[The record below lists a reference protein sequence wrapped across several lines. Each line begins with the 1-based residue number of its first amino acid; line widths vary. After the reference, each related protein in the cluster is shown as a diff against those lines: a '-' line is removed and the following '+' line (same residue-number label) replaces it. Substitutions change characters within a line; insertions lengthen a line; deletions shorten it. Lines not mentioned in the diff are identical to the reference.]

1 MKRTLALV
9 LALILAAG
17 CIAWAEGELPAPLE
31 CGHTEYTETENAA
44 LAEDVSG
51 TQILR
56 VCADCG
62 WVTAE
67 TVDEPS
73 WAQGRQPYFGLDC
86 GHDAEYETTTQ
97 FAPRTRCCQLDGQD
111 VRECPVCGWVTLK
124 PFTKLDHIHVGR
136 AAESEVRDSRACTS
150 RYCAL
155 CGDDRAEV
163 VFDAPVHK
171 PVPKNYKKPA

>member
-9 LALILAAG
+9 LTLILAAG

-97 FAPRTRCCQLDGQD
+97 FAPPDPLL
-111 VRECPVCGWVTLK
+111 PA
-124 PFTKLDHIHVGR
+124 GR
-136 AAESEVRDSRACTS
+136 AGCPGMPGVRLGHAQ
-150 RYCAL
+150 AL
-155 CGDDRAEV
+155 HQAGPHPCGPRRRERGPGQPDLHQPLLRPLRRRSGGSDL
-163 VFDAPVHK
+163 
-171 PVPKNYKKPA
+171 